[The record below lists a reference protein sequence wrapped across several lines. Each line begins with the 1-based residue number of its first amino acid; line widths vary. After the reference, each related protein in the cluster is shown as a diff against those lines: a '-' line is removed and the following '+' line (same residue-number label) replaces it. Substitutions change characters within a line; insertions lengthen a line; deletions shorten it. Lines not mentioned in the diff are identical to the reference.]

1 MPGKGLLLFGTFI
14 WGILV
19 FVRNDGSA
27 VRHDGDGVVFLAFVF
42 HFLLGELPC
51 FLDGSDRDLV
61 RLSDGFKVL
70 RLGDQDD
77 GVLVGH
83 AEEIECDEEWDGEVF
98 TERFFHI
105 GFGGILEA
113 VEISGRFIDV
123 RGFHDGDDD
132 AAFLGDDIGWIVAFA
147 ALIEGNVFRIAA
159 GAGKDDVGFVGV
171 GDLLGLVDELGA
183 FEPCFVGVTADHAAD
198 LAFGI
203 DDGVNEEGRFY
214 HVGGFLHVVRYRVV
228 IKEGGAGL
236 RVDAGAEFFTESV
249 AVVDLD
255 GLISG
260 NAREDQLAAAA
271 VACEEVRGDAVD
283 DDDLIR
289 FDGVLI
295 QPDRS
300 ASLGVADM
308 DELVHLLAA
317 MLVELHAMGQLFT
330 DDSDVFFRGLF
341 SVGALREE
349 DADVIIRD
357 AAAVQ
362 FIDDVDDVLIG
373 MVPDAG
379 DISADDADLVAFGND
394 FGERLAA
401 DRVTHTFQGSGFDVA
416 GRSRSAFKDVEDMF
430 LRQGNFLGGLAKTE
444 FKFF

>member
-1 MPGKGLLLFGTFI
+1 MC
-14 WGILV
+14 
-19 FVRNDGSA
+19 
-27 VRHDGDGVVFLAFVF
+27 HDGDGVVFLAFVF
-42 HFLLGELPC
+42 HFLLGDLPC

-61 RLSDGFKVL
+61 GLPDGFEVL

-83 AEEIECDEEWDGEVF
+83 AEEVECDEERDGEVF
-98 TERFFHI
+98 TECLFHI
-105 GFGGILEA
+105 GFGFILEA

-132 AAFLGDDIGWIVAFA
+132 AAFLGDDIGWIVALA

-171 GDLLGLVDELGA
+171 GDFLGLVDELGA

-203 DDGVNEEGRFY
+203 DDGVNEEGWFY

-228 IKEGGAGL
+228 IEEGGAGL
-236 RVDAGAEFFTESV
+236 RIDAGTKFFTESV

-260 NAREDQLAAAA
+260 NAREDQLASAA

-283 DDDLIR
+283 DDDLIC

-300 ASLGVADM
+300 ASLGIADM

-317 MLVELHAMGQLFT
+317 VLVELHAMGQLFT

-341 SVGALREE
+341 AVGALREE

-379 DISADDADLVAFGND
+379 DVSADDADLVAFGND

-401 DRVTHTFQGSGFDVA
+401 DRVTHTFQGSGFNVA
-416 GRSRSAFKDVEDMF
+416 GRSRGAFEDVEDVF
-430 LRQGNFLGGLAKTE
+430 FRQGNFLGGLAKAE

>member
-1 MPGKGLLLFGTFI
+1 MC
-14 WGILV
+14 
-19 FVRNDGSA
+19 
-27 VRHDGDGVVFLAFVF
+27 HDGDGVVFLAFVF
-42 HFLLGELPC
+42 HFLLGDLPC

-61 RLSDGFKVL
+61 GLPDGFKVL

-83 AEEIECDEEWDGEVF
+83 AEEVECDEERDGEVF
-98 TERFFHI
+98 TESLFHI

-123 RGFHDGDDD
+123 GGFHDGDDD
-132 AAFLGDDIGWIVAFA
+132 AAFLGDDIGWIVALA

-159 GAGKDDVGFVGV
+159 GAGKDDIGFVGV
-171 GDLLGLVDELGA
+171 GDFLGLVDELGA

-203 DDGVNEEGRFY
+203 DDGVNEEGWFY

-228 IKEGGAGL
+228 IEEGGAGL
-236 RVDAGAEFFTESV
+236 RIDAGAEFFTESV

-283 DDDLIR
+283 DDDLIC

-300 ASLGVADM
+300 ASLGIADM

-317 MLVELHAMGQLFT
+317 VLVELHAMGQLFT

-341 SVGALREE
+341 AVGALREE

-362 FIDDVDDVLIG
+362 FIDDVDDVLI
-373 MVPDAG
+373 
-379 DISADDADLVAFGND
+379 
-394 FGERLAA
+394 
-401 DRVTHTFQGSGFDVA
+401 
-416 GRSRSAFKDVEDMF
+416 
-430 LRQGNFLGGLAKTE
+430 
-444 FKFF
+444 